1 MMKVPSIQDKSNLF
15 GYSSAVLSAALFG
28 SISIIAKSMLSATIN
43 PLLLSSLVY
52 LVAAVVMTPIT
63 LNSNKKNGNI
73 ANMHSSSERKTYF
86 YVLIIALFGAVI
98 APVLYFTGLEQTTAS
113 EASVLTIGEILFT
126 VLIAQLFFGEQ
137 IRLIGY
143 VGVILVLFALFII
156 IVNYNS
162 QILNDALRINY
173 GDLLIIASA
182 FFWAMDN
189 NISKIVSHKMNAA
202 KIVQLKSLI
211 GGSLLMAI
219 VITLGIKINISLT
232 QIPSIILLGTGG
244 FAASIFFFLQSLK
257 RIGTIK
263 TIIIFSTSSIFGV
276 IFSIT
281 FLHEQLQ
288 TTLLYGIP
296 IMIFGIYLIN
306 RKNSV
311 IAN

>member
-1 MMKVPSIQDKSNLF
+1 MMKIPTIQNKSNFF

-28 SISIIAKSMLSATIN
+28 SISTIAKSILSTTIN

-63 LNSNKKNGNI
+63 IKSNKNSRNI
-73 ANMHSSSERKTYF
+73 VNVHSSSERKTYF

-98 APVLYFTGLEQTTAS
+98 APILYFTGLEQTTAS

-162 QILNDALRINY
+162 QILNDALKINY
-173 GDLLIIASA
+173 GDLLIIASTL
-182 FFWAMDN
+182 FWAMDN
-189 NISKIVSHKMNAA
+189 NISKIVSHKMNIA

-211 GGSLLMAI
+211 AGLLLMAI
-219 VITLGIKINISLT
+219 VITFGIKINISLT

-244 FAASIFFFLQSLK
+244 FAASIFFFLHGLK

-263 TIIIFSTSSIFGV
+263 TILIFSTSSIFGV
-276 IFSIT
+276 VFSFV
-281 FLHEQLQ
+281 FLQEQLQ
-288 TTLLYGIP
+288 VTLLYAIP